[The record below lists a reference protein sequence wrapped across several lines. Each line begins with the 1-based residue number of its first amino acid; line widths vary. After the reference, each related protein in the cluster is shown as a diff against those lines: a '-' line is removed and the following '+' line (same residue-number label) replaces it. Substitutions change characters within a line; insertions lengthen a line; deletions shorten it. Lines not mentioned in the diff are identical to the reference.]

1 MNRTIRFTALASI
14 LVTVMGCG
22 PRDANQK
29 FPLMK
34 ESMEWLRSN
43 CEDDAKL
50 MTLWR
55 GQGVSIKLECAF
67 EKSVAPSDL
76 DSQLIAKGFIFAS
89 QEKQTKAWC
98 KEGVVFFIERQ
109 SRLRVSAYYNH
120 GSLCQSLVHAGSQ
133 SAY

>member
-55 GQGVSIKLECAF
+55 GQGVSIKFECAL

-76 DSQLIAKGFIFAS
+76 DSQLIAKGFIFARTYL
-89 QEKQTKAWC
+89 KF
-98 KEGVVFFIERQ
+98 V
-109 SRLRVSAYYNH
+109 
-120 GSLCQSLVHAGSQ
+120 
-133 SAY
+133 